1 MPPGARGHPLRAVWS
16 PPIMNDVPDPD
27 ADAPPENWKALAAE
41 FAQARIELIRLEAR
55 DAGKQAAQRAAT
67 AVFIVSCASLF
78 WILTVAGLIG
88 LVAAARPDWTWWYI
102 ALAAGGIHLLVGL
115 IALLSLRRPADPVF
129 PLTRSELAK
138 DQAWLETLKRK
149 P

>member
-1 MPPGARGHPLRAVWS
+1 
-16 PPIMNDVPDPD
+16 MNDAPEPD

-41 FAQARIELIRLEAR
+41 FVQARIELIRFEAR
-55 DAGKQAAQRAAT
+55 AAGRQAAQRAAT
-67 AVFIVSCASLF
+67 AVFIVGCAVLF
-78 WILTVAGLIG
+78 WMLTVAGLIG
-88 LVAAARPDWTWWYI
+88 LVAATRPDWTWWHI

-115 IALLSLRRPADPVF
+115 IALLSLKRSGDPAF